1 MAEHVSIKIQLNSA
15 PIAAPN
21 AQQNSIDKVLAPKPP
36 FDIRKIVA
44 AVLFLLLLV
53 GGLIAQFWP
62 APSNALAAQTASSEP
77 VHLAETVTTEN
88 LDSEAMQPKQE
99 PETNTEILID
109 VQTKQTVQT
118 SEIEQVAEKQTSAQ
132 QPSDTLSANNI
143 EQPAIQAIV
152 ELEPATSTSAE
163 TENELNLRTDEAL
176 ANEAITDEPQH
187 PVTAAA
193 EPATP
198 ALSEQPVTTAEQ
210 VNWFTEQLPRAQL
223 TSAIKQR
230 EPVDSLTVVKLDQQS
245 KIYLFSE
252 LRNMQDQQIQVHWY
266 QDERL
271 RASVDLAI
279 GGQRWRTNSSK
290 QFDKHS
296 RGHWR
301 VAIFNQQQQ
310 LIFEQNFV
318 VE

>member
-36 FDIRKIVA
+36 FDIRKIAA
-44 AVLFLLLLV
+44 AVLFLLLLI
-53 GGLIAQFWP
+53 GGVIAQFWP

-88 LDSEAMQPKQE
+88 LDSEATQPKQE
-99 PETNTEILID
+99 PETSFEIQKNT
-109 VQTKQTVQT
+109 QAKQTVQT

-163 TENELNLRTDEAL
+163 TENKLNLRTDEAL

-187 PVTAAA
+187 PVTTSA

-210 VNWFTEQLPRAQL
+210 ANWFTEQLPRAQL